1 MRLRNLRNCNAM
13 PLSAKLLALTCAI
26 ASCGAG
32 TALAARGCGSEGG
45 MGGTGRPA
53 VTGQEQQTRPSPTP
67 NGGMGGTGIN
77 AAAGVVGVVTGFAS
91 ICVNGSEVS
100 YRADTP
106 VELNGRQ
113 AAARDL
119 ELGQVVR
126 VDAQQISPNQY
137 RASRIAVLESLIGPV
152 TQVDAKRRMFWVM
165 GQPVRPVPDAAV
177 ALSGDGLPTLK
188 SSVRV
193 SGLMNARGEVLATRI
208 EGVSPKA
215 PVYLM
220 ANITQLDR
228 RVVQLGWVRVELPAG
243 AENKGLQLGQEVAV
257 LGRWDGEGVIAEAY
271 WIEPRLKFAN
281 QPKRLSLEGYVLE
294 CDAPGRYALNGLELS
309 ESAGAGEL
317 AQHLGRRVVVQGE
330 LTGRALKLDEL
341 QPVPSEPPP
350 EIDTRKP
357 RNPREPASDSAFE
370 ELVHIRI
377 HCGA

>member
-1 MRLRNLRNCNAM
+1 M

-26 ASCGAG
+26 ASCAPGA
-32 TALAARGCGSEGG
+32 ALAARGCNSEGG
-45 MGGTGRPA
+45 IGGTGRPA
-53 VTGQEQQTRPSPTP
+53 VTSQEQQTRPNPTP

-91 ICVNGSEVS
+91 ICVNGSEVF
-100 YRADTP
+100 YRTDTP
-106 VELNGRQ
+106 VELNGSP

-126 VDAQQISPNQY
+126 VDAEQISPSQY

-165 GQPVRPVPDAAV
+165 GQPVRPVPDAVV
-177 ALSGDGLPTLK
+177 ALSGNGLPSLK

-243 AENKGLQLGQEVAV
+243 AEKNNGLQLGREVAV
-257 LGRWDGEGVIAEAY
+257 RGRWDGEGVIAEAY

-281 QPKRLSLEGYVLE
+281 QPKRLSLEGYVLQ
-294 CDAPGRYALNGLELS
+294 CDAPGRYALNGVELS
-309 ESAGAGEL
+309 ESAGAGDL
-317 AQHLGRRVVVQGE
+317 AQHLGRRVVVQGQ

-341 QPVPSEPPP
+341 RPVSSEPPP
-350 EIDTRKP
+350 ETDAGKP
-357 RNPREPASDSAFE
+357 RNPRDPASDSAFE
-370 ELVHIRI
+370 EQVNIRI